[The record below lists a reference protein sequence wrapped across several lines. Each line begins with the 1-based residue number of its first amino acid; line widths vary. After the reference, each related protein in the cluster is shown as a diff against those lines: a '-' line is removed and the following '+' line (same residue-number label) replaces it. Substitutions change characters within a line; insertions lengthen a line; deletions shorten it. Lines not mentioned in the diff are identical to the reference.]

1 VPEALRNRFYNAAR
15 VARAQQQNVER
26 RRRVGLGSCGAK
38 HGAVQLL
45 DVKSGA
51 EAPKVVHADGIHGNY
66 QIKKS
71 FFFLGCN
78 TILLV
83 LVLVPTSTYY

>member
-51 EAPKVVHADGIHGNY
+51 EAPKVVHADGIHGLSN
-66 QIKKS
+66 QKN
-71 FFFLGCN
+71 FFFSRL
-78 TILLV
+78 
-83 LVLVPTSTYY
+83 